1 MSENLLAPGA
11 VLALWTL
18 IMLAWVAVT
27 RFSAMA
33 KAGIDLKAAPP
44 GGRGAD
50 LEGVLPPLTNWKSH
64 NYTHLVEQPTVFY
77 AVIIFLHLSGG
88 STDLT
93 RALAWAYVV
102 LRIVHSLWQSTVNR
116 IPVRFTLFALA
127 TLCLVAL
134 SLLAVI
140 ATLG

>member
-1 MSENLLAPGA
+1 MSQNLLAPGA
-11 VLALWTL
+11 VLILWTL
-18 IMLAWVAVT
+18 VVLIWAGVS
-27 RFSAMA
+27 RFRAFA

-64 NYTHLVEQPTVFY
+64 NYTHLVEQPTLFY
-77 AVIIFLHLSGG
+77 AVILILHAVGG
-88 STDLT
+88 YP
-93 RALAWAYVV
+93 AYVVWIAWAYVV
-102 LRIVHSLWQSTVNR
+102 LRIVHSLWQATVNR
-116 IPVRFTLFALA
+116 IPVRFTIFMLA

-134 SLLAVI
+134 ALLAVI